1 MTHEIRR
8 GYNGKIIHNG
18 VVLFDK
24 MDSDNYVLEA
34 RMLQSLRIRLR
45 CGSLKSDDIVVL
57 HIQDASG
64 YFETCPE
71 VLGGYFHQEE
81 PVSWF
86 LRFDKTM
93 DFFCGD

>member
-1 MTHEIRR
+1 MTHEMRR

-45 CGSLKSDDIVVL
+45 RGSLKPDDVVVL
-57 HIQDASG
+57 HIQDTSG

-71 VLGGYFHQEE
+71 VLGGYFHREE

-86 LRFDKTM
+86 LRFDKEKTN
-93 DFFCGD
+93 D

>member
-24 MDSDNYVLEA
+24 MDSENYVLEA
-34 RMLQSLRIRLR
+34 RMLQSLRMRLKR
-45 CGSLKSDDIVVL
+45 GSLKPDDVVVL
-57 HIQDASG
+57 HIQDTSG

-71 VLGGYFHQEE
+71 VLGGYFHREE

-86 LRFDKTM
+86 LRLDKK
-93 DFFCGD
+93 

>member
-24 MDSDNYVLEA
+24 MDSENYVLEA
-34 RMLQSLRIRLR
+34 RMLQSLRMRLKR
-45 CGSLKSDDIVVL
+45 GSLKPDDVVVL
-57 HIQDASG
+57 HIQDTSG

-71 VLGGYFHQEE
+71 VLGGYFHREE

-86 LRFDKTM
+86 LRFDKEKTN
-93 DFFCGD
+93 D